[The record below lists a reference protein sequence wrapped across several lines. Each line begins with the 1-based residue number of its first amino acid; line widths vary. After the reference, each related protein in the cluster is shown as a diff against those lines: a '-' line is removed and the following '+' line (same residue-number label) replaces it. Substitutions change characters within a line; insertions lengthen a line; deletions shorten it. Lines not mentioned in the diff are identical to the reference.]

1 MIYFRADNP
10 IPEDVMEKLRRLPL
24 IIDVMAFEL

>member
-1 MIYFRADNP
+1 MIYFKTDNP
-10 IPEDVMEKLRRLPL
+10 IPEHVMEELKRLPL